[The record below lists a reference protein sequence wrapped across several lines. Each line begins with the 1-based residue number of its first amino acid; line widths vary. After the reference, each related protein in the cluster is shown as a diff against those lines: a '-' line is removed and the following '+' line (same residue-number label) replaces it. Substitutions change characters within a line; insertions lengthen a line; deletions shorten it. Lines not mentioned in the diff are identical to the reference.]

1 MGIAVDSSVFIA
13 AERGRLDWAGF
24 HESIATERLYLPAM
38 TLAELLHGAERAD
51 SPQRK
56 AQRLEFIAEIEARY
70 PLLSFGRGA
79 AAEYAEIWAVLS
91 ARGETIGTHD
101 MQIAAIARHHG
112 HRVATLNAGEFSRV
126 PGLDV
131 LDASAFRI

>member
-24 HESIATERLYLPAM
+24 HGHIQAEPLYLPAM
-38 TLAELLHGAERAD
+38 TLAELLHGAERAN

-56 AQRLEFIAEIEARY
+56 ARRLAFIAEIEERY

-79 AAEYAEIWAVLS
+79 AAEYAEIWAALS
-91 ARGETIGTHD
+91 ARGEIIGTHD

-126 PGLDV
+126 PGLGV